1 MKRKDVRVF
10 IEHILESISLIEIY
24 TAQISEQDFLNSRQ
38 VQDSVIRRLEIIG
51 EATKNIPLEFRKQH
65 PNVAWREIA
74 GMRDVLIHEYFGID
88 LELTWKVVK
97 KDIPILKQ
105 GLLDIVNELQ

>member
-1 MKRKDVRVF
+1 
-10 IEHILESISLIEIY
+10 
-24 TAQISEQDFLNSRQ
+24 
-38 VQDSVIRRLEIIG
+38 LEIIG
-51 EATKNIPLEFRKQH
+51 EATKNIPSEFRRQY

-74 GMRDVLIHEYFGID
+74 GMRDVLIHDYFGID

-105 GLLDIVNELQ
+105 GLLDIVKELK